1 MRVGSSK
8 KTFYALKVVPLSKKW
23 ITLKGWTFFYIKKS
37 FLENCLK
44 NLINNKNCNI
54 SHSLQSPKMNFPS
67 FHSSTLKAIYNLFS
81 FILILLFLMLQ
92 KWKKRTCTHTRVKSS
107 CIDVCAMLFVIFFD
121 VSLFNELLL
130 AFRRNCRWRKLL
142 YRERERERM
151 GCEGEEIVFELL
163 YIWLAGS
170 ATNLFMRWM
179 AFIFI
184 MRFIPLI
191 NISKSL
197 LTFGQTPKIVKL
209 FALWQAILN
218 IFLTLM
224 HKWKFD

>member
-107 CIDVCAMLFVIFFD
+107 CIDRCMCNAVCYLFWCFTLQWTFIGIWAKLSMTKIIISRERKRENGMRGRGNCVWVVIYLVGWQCNKLIHALNGIYIYHAVYPSHKYLKKFANVWPNSENCEIICLVASDTQHFFD
-121 VSLFNELLL
+121 SN
-130 AFRRNCRWRKLL
+130 A
-142 YRERERERM
+142 
-151 GCEGEEIVFELL
+151 
-163 YIWLAGS
+163 
-170 ATNLFMRWM
+170 
-179 AFIFI
+179 
-184 MRFIPLI
+184 
-191 NISKSL
+191 
-197 LTFGQTPKIVKL
+197 
-209 FALWQAILN
+209 
-218 IFLTLM
+218 
-224 HKWKFD
+224 

>member
-1 MRVGSSK
+1 MRVGSSKK

-142 YRERERERM
+142 YRERKREREWDARERKL
-151 GCEGEEIVFELL
+151 CLSC
-163 YIWLAGS
+163 YIFGWLAVQQTYSCVEWHLYLSCG
-170 ATNLFMRWM
+170 L
-179 AFIFI
+179 
-184 MRFIPLI
+184 
-191 NISKSL
+191 SL
-197 LTFGQTPKIVKL
+197 S
-209 FALWQAILN
+209 
-218 IFLTLM
+218 
-224 HKWKFD
+224 